1 MNMISSEI
9 PKVCCRCWSSL
20 KCIVRF
26 HIFKELLVMWKYVLK
41 IKTSFFSYT
50 QDQFATLTS
59 CRPREINEKMK
70 KHENNRFFILI
81 IYYTQGNYA
90 SLNFCKT
97 ESRLNTCVDPLIAE
111 SILGQPAPLLYE
123 SGRMAPIE
131 LPSSPVNELFCTAV
145 HYTTPHGTT
154 LHYTIL
160 RSALPLIRVQIRKT
174 EQNKRGKKDMITAP
188 SGNKDCGI
196 RMFGILVWIWKLFSH
211 PLFKRPYSLT
221 FCWAWFVTKLN
232 KIQKKNAV
240 WVITYNTSL
249 AQLILR
255 YWKIKESIK
264 YCALLWDGV
273 IRQYIIMS
281 CSDCCKIIGS
291 SYPVIFEHYSKNH
304 RCDFDRPNTFILE

>member
-1 MNMISSEI
+1 MHLNTVVKLWIWYQVKYLRFAAAAEVRLSVLYGFTSSKNFLSCENN
-9 PKVCCRCWSSL
+9 
-20 KCIVRF
+20 
-26 HIFKELLVMWKYVLK
+26 YVLK

-111 SILGQPAPLLYE
+111 SILGQPAPLLDE

-160 RSALPLIRVQIRKT
+160 WSALPLIRVQIRQT
-174 EQNKRGKKDMITAP
+174 EQNKRGKKDMIIAP

-196 RMFGILVWIWKLFSH
+196 RMFGILVWIRKLFSH

-232 KIQKKNAV
+232 KIEKKRCV
-240 WVITYNTSL
+240 SDHI
-249 AQLILR
+249 
-255 YWKIKESIK
+255 
-264 YCALLWDGV
+264 
-273 IRQYIIMS
+273 QYLTRTT
-281 CSDCCKIIGS
+281 
-291 SYPVIFEHYSKNH
+291 N
-304 RCDFDRPNTFILE
+304 

>member
-59 CRPREINEKMK
+59 CGPREINEKMK
-70 KHENNRFFILI
+70 KHENNRFFIPI

-111 SILGQPAPLLYE
+111 SILGQPAPLLDE

-160 RSALPLIRVQIRKT
+160 RSALPLIRVQIRQT
-174 EQNKRGKKDMITAP
+174 EQNKRGKKDMIIAP

-273 IRQYIIMS
+273 IQYIIMS

-304 RCDFDRPNTFILE
+304 RCDFDRPNTFIVE